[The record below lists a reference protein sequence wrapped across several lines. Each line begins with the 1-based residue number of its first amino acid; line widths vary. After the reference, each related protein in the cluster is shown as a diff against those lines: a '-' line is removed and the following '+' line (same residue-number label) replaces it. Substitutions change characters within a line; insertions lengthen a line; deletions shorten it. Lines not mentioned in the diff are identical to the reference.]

1 MARKRQKAGH
11 RPGADWAGLSRE
23 RLLDLRICDL
33 DLRIEGTEIE
43 RHLGTLYAEMA
54 LHGFVFRPHCWLSD
68 EWFSPDGT
76 PGFAIPFYLAHPRLK
91 RLEREMMLEVEGGT
105 EEHCLSLMRHE
116 TGHALANAYRL
127 HRRRDWQR
135 HFGKSSQKYPK
146 SYVPKPYSKRFVVHL
161 DNWYAQSHPDEDW
174 AETFAV
180 WLRPGSDWRRRYR
193 GWPAFRKLDYVDTL
207 MEELRERPPSV
218 RTRTEQT
225 PARQLRKTLRRYYHE
240 KQALY
245 GRKTPLFFDRDL
257 RRLFV
262 SGPALGRHEKA
273 GRYLRRRRMEFT
285 SIIARWTGEYR
296 YRIDQVLHEMIRRC
310 DELHLRVLRDDPPLQ
325 LELVALLTRLVMDYL
340 HSGRY
345 RVTV

>member
-1 MARKRQKAGH
+1 MAKRKRKAKH
-11 RPGADWAGLSRE
+11 KPAADWASLPRE

-33 DLRIEGTEIE
+33 DLRLEGTEIE
-43 RHLGTLYAEMA
+43 RHLGTLHAELA
-54 LHGFVFRPHCWLSD
+54 LRGFEFRPHCWLSD
-68 EWFSPDGT
+68 EWFSPDGV
-76 PGFAIPFYLAHPRLK
+76 PGFAVPFWLAHPRLK
-91 RLEREMMLEVEGGT
+91 RLEQEMMLEVEGGT
-105 EEHCLSLMRHE
+105 EEHCLELMRHE

-135 HFGKSSQKYPK
+135 HFGKSSQRYPK
-146 SYVPKPYSKRFVVHL
+146 WYEPRPYSKRFVVHL

-180 WLRPGSDWRRRYR
+180 WLRPDSDWRRKYR

-207 MEELRERPPSV
+207 MKELRDEPPKV
-218 RTRTEQT
+218 QTRET
-225 PARQLRKTLRRYYHE
+225 PLPVRQLRKTLRRYYQQ

-257 RRLFV
+257 RKLFV
-262 SGPALGRHEKA
+262 SGPGLGRHERA
-273 GRYLRRRRMEFT
+273 ARYLRRNRMAIT

-296 YRIDQVLHEMIRRC
+296 YRIDQVLEEMIKRC
-310 DELHLRVLRDDPPLQ
+310 DELHLRVLREDSQ
-325 LELVALLTRLVMDYL
+325 LRLDLVALLTRLVVDYL

>member
-1 MARKRQKAGH
+1 MT
-11 RPGADWAGLSRE
+11 GLVTTVCGR
-23 RLLDLRICDL
+23 
-33 DLRIEGTEIE
+33 
-43 RHLGTLYAEMA
+43 
-54 LHGFVFRPHCWLSD
+54 
-68 EWFSPDGT
+68 
-76 PGFAIPFYLAHPRLK
+76 AIAAK
-91 RLEREMMLEVEGGT
+91 
-105 EEHCLSLMRHE
+105 
-116 TGHALANAYRL
+116 
-127 HRRRDWQR
+127 
-135 HFGKSSQKYPK
+135 
-146 SYVPKPYSKRFVVHL
+146 
-161 DNWYAQSHPDEDW
+161 W
-174 AETFAV
+174 AELPEVDSASVDFDKSAAYLTV
-180 WLRPGSDWRRRYR
+180 RLYR
-193 GWPAFRKLDYVDTL
+193 TL
-207 MEELRERPPSV
+207 KVSV
-218 RTRTEQT
+218 
-225 PARQLRKTLRRYYHE
+225 LRKTLRRYYHE

>member
-1 MARKRQKAGH
+1 MPRRKKRARRARHHWERWPDERILDLRLSDLRLRVGGRRLLGTIAQ
-11 RPGADWAGLSRE
+11 LSRE
-23 RLLDLRICDL
+23 LRAKGLRL
-33 DLRIEGTEIE
+33 
-43 RHLGTLYAEMA
+43 
-54 LHGFVFRPHCWLSD
+54 RPHYWLSG
-68 EWFSPDGT
+68 EWFCPEGV
-76 PGFAIPFYLAHPRLK
+76 PGIAVPFYLAHPRLK

-285 SIIARWTGEYR
+285 SPLPR
-296 YRIDQVLHEMIRRC
+296 RIEGL
-310 DELHLRVLRDDPPLQ
+310 LSHLRN
-325 LELVALLTRLVMDYL
+325 
-340 HSGRY
+340 SG
-345 RVTV
+345 